1 MDEAVADP
9 AVVRENQLDLASD
22 VFPTGRV
29 QRACFDEVVTK
40 SGLPEAGLGDGDGD
54 DLIRAYLQSRLA
66 RIQDRMLRELSGFP
80 SARQRIIG
88 VFEILGLLF
97 AEPAFER
104 DVEELTL
111 STEASLP
118 EALVEGVRAKYHD
131 WIHNLFCD
139 LAHAAQVTHPEELAE
154 QLVMIYRGTCV
165 TAWMDRRPDIAATA
179 SSLARTVVAAAT
191 EPVGELERSVEL
203 KTLPRIRATGGEAA
217 QVAGQGYDRVS

>member
-1 MDEAVADP
+1 
-9 AVVRENQLDLASD
+9 
-22 VFPTGRV
+22 
-29 QRACFDEVVTK
+29 
-40 SGLPEAGLGDGDGD
+40 
-54 DLIRAYLQSRLA
+54 
-66 RIQDRMLRELSGFP
+66 MLRELSGFP

-88 VFEILGLLF
+88 VFEILGLSF

-104 DVEELTL
+104 DVGELTL

-118 EALVEGVRAKYHD
+118 ETLVEGVSTKYHD
-131 WIHNLFCD
+131 WIHSLFCD
-139 LAHAAQVTHPEELAE
+139 LAHAAQVTHPDELAE
-154 QLVMIYRGTCV
+154 QLVMIYRGTCM

-203 KTLPRIRATGGEAA
+203 KTVPRIRATGGEAA